1 MHYQTITSWPTC
13 YSSKCFFLFLIF
25 HWSLMFVEAFSQ
37 RTREIG
43 LGYNLVMKHHLTENI
58 FRAHFV
64 VVGYQQISTGKVK
77 CTKSLYS
84 ITSKVC
90 YCSAFTIESNARV
103 KTSGHVL
110 LYCMCR
116 DYISI
121 YHH

>member
-1 MHYQTITSWPTC
+1 MLFV
-13 YSSKCFFLFLIF
+13 KVFFFLFLIF

-43 LGYNLVMKHHLTENI
+43 LGYNLVMKHHLPRT
-58 FRAHFV
+58 FRVHFV
-64 VVGYQQISTGKVK
+64 VVGYQQISMGKVK

-90 YCSAFTIESNARV
+90 HSSVFTIESDARV

-110 LYCMCR
+110 LYC
-116 DYISI
+116 ISAEI
-121 YHH
+121 M